1 MFEQA
6 LLAELS
12 GAPPRVL
19 LSDEAL
25 FSASDDGLRY
35 LRGLLTKIAGSVRV
49 VVYLRRQD
57 DHVCSRY
64 QQTVKLAGEVR
75 RLPEWLGDHDF
86 SRKYD
91 YLERLRGWQ
100 TLVAPDAMV
109 VRVFERERLVEG
121 SLHSDFLQAT
131 GLGITPK
138 DLDQGPVRNES
149 LDAESVEFLRLLN
162 LLQQDRPGTFAG
174 PQIHNRIVNRLQAAS
189 GGPILTLPDSR
200 LAQYMAR
207 FEESNRAVARH
218 FVPDAAETLFSA
230 NRTSR
235 TTTTEQ
241 CLDPSRLDHFLEVS
255 QLPEDLHAPL
265 RRIAEREARVQ

>member
-1 MFEQA
+1 MGKTGTTSLQASLHRNRERLAEKGILYPVSPGKRRHVRLGLSMQPVDRDPGRSFDWRRQQVATPRELRPLFEQA

-121 SLHSDFLQAT
+121 SLRSDFLRRRALASHPRISTKGRFAT
-131 GLGITPK
+131 RAWTRSPWSSCASSTCFSRTVLE
-138 DLDQGPVRNES
+138 RS
-149 LDAESVEFLRLLN
+149 LDRKF
-162 LLQQDRPGTFAG
+162 
-174 PQIHNRIVNRLQAAS
+174 
-189 GGPILTLPDSR
+189 
-200 LAQYMAR
+200 
-207 FEESNRAVARH
+207 
-218 FVPDAAETLFSA
+218 
-230 NRTSR
+230 
-235 TTTTEQ
+235 TTG
-241 CLDPSRLDHFLEVS
+241 S
-255 QLPEDLHAPL
+255 
-265 RRIAEREARVQ
+265 